1 MHTPCPT
8 LTAVAVCVNCLLAGG
23 VAIVGVGMS
32 LGAIIIG
39 LTAFLV
45 KKRRL
50 SQAGGQASKEQKAAR
65 KDKSP
70 KHLLPGDDPDAPVEG
85 DDDEEEE
92 EEEGEEEVEGGRAEK
107 GEAGEKEGGLD

>member
-1 MHTPCPT
+1 M
-8 LTAVAVCVNCLLAGG
+8 LAGG

-39 LTAFLV
+39 LTAFIV

-70 KHLLPGDDPDAPVEG
+70 KHLLPGDDPDAPVES
-85 DDDEEEE
+85 DEEEE
-92 EEEGEEEVEGGRAEK
+92 EEEGEEEGEEEVEGGRAEK

>member
-1 MHTPCPT
+1 
-8 LTAVAVCVNCLLAGG
+8 
-23 VAIVGVGMS
+23 MS

-39 LTAFLV
+39 LTAFIV

-85 DDDEEEE
+85 DEEEEEEEE